1 MDQVGTGQEKEKSRS
16 VAAHPA
22 LLHGPFLDP
31 HGPSSCGLQ
40 ALEGQ
45 LSSTCL
51 QPGGVLLRLCC
62 GKVRGM
68 VDSPGRGYPGRAL
81 ASRARA
87 NLLGSH
93 ISSLPPALPDAL
105 RGKDA
110 LNTYV
115 VKDQRASSVRYDN
128 RA

>member
-1 MDQVGTGQEKEKSRS
+1 MGTGQEKEKSRS

-31 HGPSSCGLQ
+31 HGPSSCGLW

-45 LSSTCL
+45 PTSTRL
-51 QPGGVLLRLCC
+51 WPGGTLLWLCC
-62 GKVRGM
+62 GKVRGA

-81 ASRARA
+81 A

-93 ISSLPPALPDAL
+93 VSSLPSALLDAL

-115 VKDQRASSVRYDN
+115 VKDQRGLISAL
-128 RA
+128 